1 MQGSFNLKSPIKEAV
16 KSGQN
21 PSLFDYI
28 DHVQVNLHFN
38 AKSLL
43 FIRPLAERLLQ
54 NDYAGKMA
62 EFNAQRM
69 RLRKPDLLSYEDW
82 FKTRHAQA
90 LHKSLVKKYKDLTV
104 EYYRDKE
111 RAYADYVARFSV
123 HTSRMGR
130 PVDTPP
136 KPITLNNAM
145 ALALTYMCEHGTL
158 PPLPKAE
165 TIAAPVDA
173 LEAARLRTRDGQIEL
188 LYPAQG

>member
-1 MQGSFNLKSPIKEAV
+1 MKPAAQITV
-16 KSGQN
+16 KSSQN

-38 AKSLL
+38 AQSLL

-54 NDYAGKMA
+54 NDFAAKMA
-62 EFNAQRM
+62 DFNAQRM
-69 RLRKPDLLSYEDW
+69 RLRKPDLLGYEDW
-82 FKTRHAQA
+82 FKTKHAQA
-90 LHKSLVKKYKDLTV
+90 LHKAWIKKYKDLTV
-104 EYYRDKE
+104 EYYREKE

-158 PPLPKAE
+158 PPLP
-165 TIAAPVDA
+165 AAQALPVPVDA
-173 LEAARLRTRDGQIEL
+173 AEAARLRTRDGQIEL
-188 LYPAQG
+188 LYPEKG